1 MNAGYAGRLAGI
13 NGRPMAA
20 GEAAAALAAALAE
33 RVAAVAAKEAQLLA
47 AGAAGVGNPTGADAD
62 APPEP
67 LKPLTWYDMCHCV
80 ATAAALMMVRDLLHP
95 TKATV
100 VFNRSFEQKNGGGS
114 LQPSWSLGAYLQLL
128 EDDEEK
134 ERGGGGLQK

>member
-1 MNAGYAGRLAGI
+1 MFRTSE
-13 NGRPMAA
+13 P
-20 GEAAAALAAALAE
+20 
-33 RVAAVAAKEAQLLA
+33 
-47 AGAAGVGNPTGADAD
+47 D
-62 APPEP
+62 APAKINRWIDW
-67 LKPLTWYDMCHCV
+67 LQACGLFR
-80 ATAAALMMVRDLLHP
+80 ALMMVRDLLHP

-128 EDDEEK
+128 KDDEEK